1 MQIFFQIIH
10 RDLAARNVL
19 VGEGERCKITD
30 FGMARNVQRDDI
42 YTKKTRVRRSYK
54 HDLFSD
60 FLSNFPFGLVLIW
73 FDRHLSNRFSTTVLV
88 NFMRCPDESSKCIFQ
103 LPIIHSVCPPN
114 FFVTY
119 CCEIPQH
126 LFMQNLRHKLSD
138 LWGIQWWKE
147 NC

>member
-60 FLSNFPFGLVLIW
+60 F
-73 FDRHLSNRFSTTVLV
+73 
-88 NFMRCPDESSKCIFQ
+88 
-103 LPIIHSVCPPN
+103 
-114 FFVTY
+114 
-119 CCEIPQH
+119 
-126 LFMQNLRHKLSD
+126 
-138 LWGIQWWKE
+138 
-147 NC
+147 